1 MPRSAAATERAAVYI
16 LLQYTK
22 VYRACM
28 ETASSAGDGA
38 QISDSGRTE
47 SSRETTALRTE
58 ISRHNGGRCGVGSRI
73 KNRIKKYFHEFSRDH
88 CEVHVWIFSAGHH
101 GTSKTVSLQNIFYV
115 ILLLFRFE
123 RKIWY

>member
-16 LLQYTK
+16 LQYTK

-47 SSRETTALRTE
+47 SSRETTAPRTK
-58 ISRHNGGRCGVGSRI
+58 ISLDTVGVDVAWVP
-73 KNRIKKYFHEFSRDH
+73 E
-88 CEVHVWIFSAGHH
+88 
-101 GTSKTVSLQNIFYV
+101 
-115 ILLLFRFE
+115 
-123 RKIWY
+123 